1 MLKVLSELGLKKTE
15 AKIYFYL
22 SKRGPKQAQEIIR
35 ALKMKKQQ
43 LYPSIKSLQNKA
55 IVESSLDRPA
65 RFSSIPF
72 EKVLD
77 LFARAKMEE
86 AKTIQ
91 QNKEKILSDWL
102 SINLPSLKRSNVF
115 FNVVKGKKYVYSKIQ
130 QMIQETANQF
140 SVISDLSELIRSEQF
155 GVLDT
160 IQSHPKKS
168 VIKFR
173 IITEV
178 PKHFIQAVKKLSES
192 INPKIEL
199 KGLNTHIGSPLVPRM
214 AIRDD
219 EEILYFV
226 SERKGE
232 LGEQREYNC
241 LFTNCTSIVKPLSNV
256 FEDLWQNSTDIKQKI
271 REIETG
277 IIPQKTLVIKDI
289 AEAQAKYN
297 EVLKNAKKEILIVTS
312 ADKLGDFQKTI
323 PKIKEQNSQ
332 NLTIRIMS
340 PIIKENLEAAHK
352 LSEHSQVKHIP
363 QGYLDTVVIDG
374 IHLFQFSN
382 PPSIINGVEKKQNF
396 KNAFYTNDP
405 EHVIKTKNMLET
417 IWDNSS
423 DPSTSPIESAVDR
436 VHSFFIS
443 PNRELN
449 KPSSEIIC
457 DFMRTYPFTEISAPD
472 EISEKEVVD
481 KILKLNQG
489 HNTDSSTKV
498 IKCYS
503 KSGYAA
509 LNPPDH
515 FNLPKILIA
524 PTQIDKKS
532 SFGAEDRIV
541 FYLWQK
547 TKDGFN
553 YVPVAIIGDNPNFP
567 VEILGKGQY
576 RNTPAEKNFQLV
588 KRENIQFQIYGN
600 TFLASWTIPI
610 TLIPKRFILPPCT
623 IILESYGKVRSSK
636 ASARYAWG
644 AKYEWYTNRFDAFVT
659 FMQGSS
665 RYTGSGTDGLFFRDV
680 YLKISFP

>member
-1 MLKVLSELGLKKTE
+1 MLKVLTELGLKKTE

-22 SKRGPKQAQEIIR
+22 SKRGPKQAHEIMK

-55 IVESSLDRPA
+55 IIESSLDRPA
-65 RFSSIPF
+65 RFSTIPF

-77 LFARAKMEE
+77 LFARARMEE
-86 AKTIQ
+86 AKMIQ
-91 QNKEKILSDWL
+91 QNKEKILTDWN

-115 FNVVKGKKYVYSKIQ
+115 FNVVKGKKYVYSKIH
-130 QMIQETANQF
+130 QMIQETTSQF
-140 SVISDLSELIRSEQF
+140 SVISDLSELVRSEQL

-160 IQSHPKKS
+160 IQSHPKKA
-168 VIKFR
+168 VIQFR

-178 PKHFIQAVKKLSES
+178 PKHFIRAVKKLSES

-199 KGLNTHIGSPLVPRM
+199 KGLNTRIGSPLVPRM
-214 AIRDD
+214 VIRDD

-241 LFTNCTSIVKPLSNV
+241 LFTNCNSIVKPLSNV

-297 EVLKNAKKEILIVTS
+297 EVLRNAKKEILIVTS
-312 ADKLGDFQKTI
+312 ADELGDFQKTI
-323 PKIKEQNSQ
+323 PKIREQNSQ
-332 NLTIRIMS
+332 NLSIRIMS
-340 PIIKENLEAAHK
+340 PIVKENLEAANK
-352 LSEHSQVKHIP
+352 ILEHSQVKHIP
-363 QGYLDTVVIDG
+363 QGYLDTVIIDG

-382 PPSIINGVEKKQNF
+382 PPSIMNGVEKKQNF
-396 KNAFYTNDP
+396 KTMFYTNDP
-405 EHVIKTKNMLET
+405 EHVIKTKNMLEN

-423 DPSTSPIESAVDR
+423 DPPTSPIESTVDR

-443 PNRELN
+443 PNKEPS

-457 DFMRTYPFTEISAPD
+457 DFMKTWPFIEISALG
-472 EISEKEVVD
+472 EITEKEVIN
-481 KILKLNQG
+481 KILKPNQG
-489 HNTDSSTKV
+489 HSTVSSTKV

-503 KSGYAA
+503 KSGFAA

-515 FNLPKILIA
+515 FNLPKILIG

-553 YVPVAIIGDNPNFP
+553 FVPVAIIGDNPNFP
-567 VEILGKGQY
+567 VETLKKGQY
-576 RNTPAEKNFQLV
+576 RNTPAEKNFYLF
-588 KRENIQFQIYGN
+588 KREDIQFQIYGN
-600 TFLASWTIPI
+600 TFLASWTKPVP
-610 TLIPKRFILPPCT
+610 LIPGKFVLSPGT
-623 IILESYGKVRSSK
+623 IILESYGKARSAR
-636 ASARYAWG
+636 ASARYPSG
-644 AKYEWYTNRFDAFVT
+644 AKYEWYSNRFDAFVT
-659 FMQGSS
+659 FMQESS
-665 RYTGSGTDGLFFRDV
+665 KYTGSGTDGLVFRDV
-680 YLKISFP
+680 YMQVSFP